1 MVRSRPRKRPMATLD
16 ASRWRPLPVQ
26 PARSA
31 ILSMT
36 SQPMLWRVPA
46 YCDPGFPRPTTT
58 CNRPSADSTTGP
70 DPDAGG
76 PAAMVAARA
85 SGGLPRGV
93 QAPLGSP
100 AAGDQAV
107 RDVEVDLGGDDTHL
121 AVRQARDQRP
131 VRADDPGD
139 RALCRPRVVGGR
151 DEDRVLHR
159 PDEQCLLVVR
169 ISRIA

>member
-58 CNRPSADSTTGP
+58 FNRPSADSTTGP

-76 PAAMVAARA
+76 PGGMVAATA
-85 SGGLPRGV
+85 SGGLACGGE
-93 QAPLGSP
+93 APLGSP
-100 AAGDQAV
+100 ATGDQSV
-107 RDVEVDLGGDDTHL
+107 GGVEIDLGGDDADF
-121 AVRQARDQRP
+121 AVWQARDEGS
-131 VRADDPGD
+131 VRADDAGD
-139 RALCRPRVVGGR
+139 RALGRTSVVGRG
-151 DEDRVLHR
+151 DVDGV
-159 PDEQCLLVVR
+159 
-169 ISRIA
+169 

>member
-58 CNRPSADSTTGP
+58 FNRPSADSTTGP

-76 PAAMVAARA
+76 PEAMVAATV
-85 SGGLPRGV
+85 SGGLPRGG

-100 AAGDQAV
+100 GAGDQAV
-107 RDVEVDLGGDDTHL
+107 GGVKVDIGGDDARL
-121 AVRQARDQRP
+121 PIRQARDQGS

-139 RALCRPRVVGGR
+139 
-151 DEDRVLHR
+151 
-159 PDEQCLLVVR
+159 
-169 ISRIA
+169 